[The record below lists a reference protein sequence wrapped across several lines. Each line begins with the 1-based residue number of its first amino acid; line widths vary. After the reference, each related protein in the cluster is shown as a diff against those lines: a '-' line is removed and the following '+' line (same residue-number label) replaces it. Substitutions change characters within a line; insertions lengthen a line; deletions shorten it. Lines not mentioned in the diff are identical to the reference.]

1 MLYES
6 HLRPWQQY
14 DPSCCTSWW
23 PPGPSRTGGSL
34 CSIRFIRSF
43 HVLLVVISGYRV
55 VTSELDYSVK
65 KYRGHH
71 SISFGQIQLINDIL
85 YSKRTER
92 GRDVMFLTKLSRWRH
107 LGLSSETILF
117 LLRLRIFDGLFLR
130 FDARVSIS
138 TWHIIE
144 KGQREQLKDQPKE
157 KHHNDDQVH
166 RPNHRYQYSMR
177 TFVLVWFDLC
187 TSWPRSSSNSLIN
200 SLHIS

>member
-1 MLYES
+1 MYLHYPAQS
-6 HLRPWQQY
+6 RCYMNLIFALDNNMTHRAAPPDGHLA
-14 DPSCCTSWW
+14 
-23 PPGPSRTGGSL
+23 PPERVGHFAAFDSSEASMCYLWSSRGIAWT
-34 CSIRFIRSF
+34 
-43 HVLLVVISGYRV
+43 LVS
-55 VTSELDYSVK
+55 SELDYSVK
-65 KYRGHH
+65 KHRGHH

-107 LGLSSETILF
+107 LGLSSETIL
-117 LLRLRIFDGLFLR
+117 LLFRLRIFDGLFLR

-177 TFVLVWFDLC
+177 TFVLV
-187 TSWPRSSSNSLIN
+187 
-200 SLHIS
+200 